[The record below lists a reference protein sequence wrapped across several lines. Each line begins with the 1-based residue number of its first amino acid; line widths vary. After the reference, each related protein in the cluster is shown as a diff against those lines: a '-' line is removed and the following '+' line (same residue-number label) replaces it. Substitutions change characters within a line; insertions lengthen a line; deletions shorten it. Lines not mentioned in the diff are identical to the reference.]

1 MKGDWKNKLPKS
13 NLERHLLSL
22 FKFFPQ
28 EDKQEVIEFTKWI
41 KEETNKRNIPL
52 RGEFQ
57 R

>member
-22 FKFFPQ
+22 FKLLPK

-41 KEETNKRNIPL
+41 KEENNKSNIPP
-52 RGEFQ
+52 RREFQ